1 MIEFDNLCVRRGP
14 RIILRDSSLSFLGGI
29 VGLIAPNGSGK
40 TTLLETLAVPWDRR
54 VSGRL
59 LVDGVATTPGEW
71 ERYCFYLPSAAKLL
85 EPLLTGREHAQIARR
100 QWRSD
105 ASIEKIAHACGASGI
120 IDTPV
125 RKCSDGMRQLIA
137 LTVAMSTGTRLLLLD
152 EPLSALDPTNKE
164 RATRALAKWA
174 ATGRTVVMSTH
185 DLGIADS
192 FCTAAVFVREGQLA
206 TVSGKDLDGTS
217 CQRLYREFYEER
229 RS

>member
-1 MIEFDNLCVRRGP
+1 MIELDNLCVRRGP
-14 RIILRDSSLSFLGGI
+14 RIILQDSSLSFLGGI

-59 LVDGVATTPGEW
+59 LVDGVVTTPGEW

-100 QWRSD
+100 QWHSD

-137 LTVAMSTGTRLLLLD
+137 LSTGARLLLLD

-174 ATGRTVVMSTH
+174 ATGRVVVMSTH

-192 FCTAAVFVREGQLA
+192 FCTAAVFVREGRLA

>member
-1 MIEFDNLCVRRGP
+1 MIELDNLCVRRGP

-40 TTLLETLAVPWDRR
+40 TTLLETLAVPWDCR

-59 LVDGVATTPGEW
+59 LVDGVAKTPGEW

-137 LTVAMSTGTRLLLLD
+137 LTVAMSTGARLLLLD

-192 FCTAAVFVREGQLA
+192 FCTAAVFVREGRLA
-206 TVSGKDLDGTS
+206 TVSSKDLDGTS

>member
-1 MIEFDNLCVRRGP
+1 M
-14 RIILRDSSLSFLGGI
+14 
-29 VGLIAPNGSGK
+29 
-40 TTLLETLAVPWDRR
+40 
-54 VSGRL
+54 
-59 LVDGVATTPGEW
+59 
-71 ERYCFYLPSAAKLL
+71 
-85 EPLLTGREHAQIARR
+85 
-100 QWRSD
+100 
-105 ASIEKIAHACGASGI
+105 
-120 IDTPV
+120 

-192 FCTAAVFVREGQLA
+192 FCTAAVFVREGRLA